1 MILTTR
7 DWKNKEIFDADVAV
21 YADVEPQ
28 FLCFE
33 PGVRVLPAP
42 YYNDPS
48 IQFKFKAKHEPG
60 AGELKSPIKGEMT
73 GKVNESLQGI
83 LQVSFFQGDKCLF
96 RDRAEMAGLE
106 VAGDVPNELF
116 I

>member
-1 MILTTR
+1 
-7 DWKNKEIFDADVAV
+7 
-21 YADVEPQ
+21 
-28 FLCFE
+28 
-33 PGVRVLPAP
+33 
-42 YYNDPS
+42 
-48 IQFKFKAKHEPG
+48 
-60 AGELKSPIKGEMT
+60 MT

-96 RDRAEMAGLE
+96 KDRAEMAGLE